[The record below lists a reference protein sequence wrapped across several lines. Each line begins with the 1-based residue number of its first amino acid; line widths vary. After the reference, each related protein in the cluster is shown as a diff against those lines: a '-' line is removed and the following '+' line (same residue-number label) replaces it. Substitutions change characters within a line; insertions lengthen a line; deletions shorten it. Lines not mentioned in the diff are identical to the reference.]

1 MGRGPRSRP
10 NFPFNDPRKPVLR
23 NFQIISGLQIHPEA
37 GAGIEIPGE
46 PQSRIWSN
54 PAALVHNF
62 GYSRYRNTQVE
73 RQPIHAE
80 TERFHEVCIQNLP
93 GVDWPEQPLQ
103 PGHLRLPQLSS

>member
-10 NFPFNDPRKPVLR
+10 TFPFNDPRKLVLR
-23 NFQIISGLQIHPEA
+23 NFQMISGLQIHPEA

-46 PQSRIWSN
+46 PQGRIWSN

-80 TERFHEVCIQNLP
+80 TERFHEVCTQNLA
-93 GVDWPEQPLQ
+93 GVDWTAS
-103 PGHLRLPQLSS
+103 LR